1 MGVQGSPVCSVRD
14 RVVACCVI
22 GFCCG
27 FFILLTGLFW
37 VEVRSLYSRLFYWLV
52 ALPVCALLFLRPECA
67 LALFRSLFGRTL
79 IVFLLYFTLS
89 VCWASPEENVWDLVR
104 RPILV
109 LFLFFGVAF
118 VVQEGK
124 ALLLS
129 RLVVLAAACAVVAAA
144 YGLFLFSHYPP
155 GERFSGYGA
164 LSNPLLVSHV
174 FGFYFAYWYGQYV
187 TYRTALNRGCALL
200 FVTVLGLLLLATGA
214 RTPMVGLAAVVVC
227 GAFMRPSK
235 WSFAGLGVLVCLALG
250 VALLYPNLFLQRGLS
265 YRTDIWM
272 NVLSQI
278 FERPWLG
285 FGLGTPLVVQLPDI
299 PYPFSD
305 PHNMTL
311 SVLYHG
317 GITGCVLW
325 LVMYAVGFWATW
337 RQRNS
342 DESIVFMLALIY
354 GVMATMTEGGSF
366 ISRPKEH
373 WLLIWVPMA
382 LLFASQLRSSGLAEH
397 QAK

>member
-1 MGVQGSPVCSVRD
+1 
-14 RVVACCVI
+14 
-22 GFCCG
+22 
-27 FFILLTGLFW
+27 
-37 VEVRSLYSRLFYWLV
+37 
-52 ALPVCALLFLRPECA
+52 
-67 LALFRSLFGRTL
+67 
-79 IVFLLYFTLS
+79 
-89 VCWASPEENVWDLVR
+89 
-104 RPILV
+104 
-109 LFLFFGVAF
+109 
-118 VVQEGK
+118 
-124 ALLLS
+124 
-129 RLVVLAAACAVVAAA
+129 
-144 YGLFLFSHYPP
+144 
-155 GERFSGYGA
+155 
-164 LSNPLLVSHV
+164 
-174 FGFYFAYWYGQYV
+174 
-187 TYRTALNRGCALL
+187 
-200 FVTVLGLLLLATGA
+200 
-214 RTPMVGLAAVVVC
+214 MVGLAAVVVC

-278 FERPWLG
+278 FERPWFG